1 MHAAVWE
8 YGSVAIRG
16 DIKDL
21 ANETSATRHV
31 IRPGGW
37 PLPHSHTGAM
47 YTQNDPSIISISC
60 VTSTHTHTH
69 TPRVPAAA
77 AAAAIAMDGDAS
89 FHAVADQGGSL
100 QRWSSAGYTSI
111 NDEGVLKTQNF

>member
-1 MHAAVWE
+1 MHAAVRE

-21 ANETSATRHV
+21 ANKTSATCHV
-31 IRPGGW
+31 IRRGGW
-37 PLPHSHTGAM
+37 PFPHSHTGAM

-60 VTSTHTHTH
+60 VTSTHTHT
-69 TPRVPAAA
+69 PRVPAAAAA

-100 QRWSSAGYTSI
+100 QG
-111 NDEGVLKTQNF
+111 

>member
-1 MHAAVWE
+1 MHAAVRE

-69 TPRVPAAA
+69 RGFLLLLLLLLLLWMETHPFTQWP
-77 AAAAIAMDGDAS
+77 IK
-89 FHAVADQGGSL
+89 AVLCSVEVQPDIRQL
-100 QRWSSAGYTSI
+100 MTK
-111 NDEGVLKTQNF
+111 EC